1 MSCGNVSKFD
11 SIYRSLLLTKFFT
24 KGWGKPEHLKR
35 IFELRRKL
43 ADQKTALQFIRPQP
57 YPVTISKDEHHST
70 HRILEGHFISP
81 AVQYLP
87 QLLPEES
94 IKAHFQVVLPNSWT
108 DSHDKLRPMVIQY
121 AGTGDHYYWRR
132 RRLMALP
139 MVKERGI
146 GSIIIECPFYGLR
159 KPKHQLRSSLQNVSD
174 LFVMGACL
182 ILESLVMFQWCEQ
195 EGFGPLAAHGISMGG
210 HMASLG
216 ASAWPK
222 PIALIPCL
230 SWTSGSVTFTKGVMT
245 GAIPW
250 DLLCK
255 QYQETNAYKDEILHM
270 VKCEENAFRAGKE
283 FAQSLDTIAAINA
296 EKERNISQSKLDNI
310 TNENMKLFDMSET
323 NHNQP
328 RNETNNSATGQSQTK
343 DILINGPTLDGNKY
357 HQQNILKTELTE
369 EKIQEAEFDR
379 VNNSMGN
386 SYTNMLESLHLPFIS
401 SSTSNSLPSGGE
413 SGKVKEGSK
422 FTSEEGSTSDWQ
434 NMLPNIIR
442 NDSTSS
448 KDSLHREAVQF
459 MRGIMDEATH
469 LKNYDVP
476 YDPSLIIIVAAEL
489 DAYQPREG
497 ITALTD
503 IWPGSEIR
511 YIKHAGHVSSYLFK
525 QDVFR
530 QAIYDAIDR
539 LSEKYPSKLEL

>member
-1 MSCGNVSKFD
+1 MSCGNVSRFD

-43 ADQKTALQFIRPQP
+43 ADQKTALQFIKPQP
-57 YPVTISKDEHHST
+57 YPVTITKDEHHST

-94 IKAHFQVVLPNSWT
+94 VKAHFQVVLPNSWT
-108 DSHDKLRPMVIQY
+108 DSHDKMRPMVVQY

-139 MVKERGI
+139 MVKEREI

-182 ILESLVMFQWCEQ
+182 ILESLVMFQWCEK

-230 SWTSGSVTFTKGVMT
+230 SWTSGSQTFTKGVMT

-255 QYQETNAYKDEILHM
+255 QYQEINAYKDDILHM
-270 VKCEENAFRAGKE
+270 VKCEENAFRAGQE
-283 FAQSLDTIAAINA
+283 FAQSLDTIAAINE
-296 EKERNISQSKLDNI
+296 EKAKIISQAKQDTI
-310 TNENMKLFDMSET
+310 TNENMKLFDIT
-323 NHNQP
+323 Q
-328 RNETNNSATGQSQTK
+328 TNNSQNILENDTTKRILQT
-343 DILINGPTLDGNKY
+343 DGPTMDENTY
-357 HQQNILKTELTE
+357 HQQNVLKTELTD
-369 EKIQEAEFDR
+369 EKLKEADFDR
-379 VNNSMGN
+379 ANNTIGN
-386 SYTNMLESLHLPFIS
+386 SYTNILESLHLPFIS
-401 SSTSNSLPSGGE
+401 SSTSKSLPSGQE
-413 SGKVKEGSK
+413 TVKIKDSK
-422 FTSEEGSTSDWQ
+422 FSSDEGSTNDWLY
-434 NMLPNIIR
+434 MLPNIIR
-442 NDSTSS
+442 NDSSPT

-489 DAYQPREG
+489 DAYQPRDG

-511 YIKHAGHVSSYLFK
+511 YIKGEGHVASYLFR

-530 QAIYDAIDR
+530 QAIYDAIDK

>member
-1 MSCGNVSKFD
+1 MSSGNVSRLD
-11 SIYRSLLLTKFFT
+11 SIYRSLLLTRFFT

-43 ADQKTALQFIRPQP
+43 ANQKNALQFINPQP
-57 YPVTISKDEHHST
+57 YPVTISKDEHHKT
-70 HRILEGHFISP
+70 HRILEGHFVSP
-81 AVQYLP
+81 AVKYLP
-87 QLLPEES
+87 QILPEEAVT
-94 IKAHFQVVLPNSWT
+94 AHFQVVMPNHWT

-132 RRLMALP
+132 RKLMALP

-146 GSIIIECPFYGLR
+146 GSVIIECPFYGLR
-159 KPKHQLRSSLQNVSD
+159 KPKNQLRSSLQNVSD

-182 ILESLVMFQWCEQ
+182 ILESLVLFQWCEQ
-195 EGFGPLAAHGISMGG
+195 QGFGPLAAHGISMGG

-230 SWTSGSVTFTKGVMT
+230 AWTSASVTFTKGVMS

-250 DLLCK
+250 DVLCK

-270 VKCEENAFRAGKE
+270 VHCEENAFRAGKE
-283 FAQSLDTIAAINA
+283 FAQSLDTIAAFNE
-296 EKERNISQSKLDNI
+296 EKEDVMSRTNSDNI
-310 TNENMKLFDMSET
+310 TNENMRLFNISET
-323 NHNQP
+323 NLSQSRSKASDATDVNQ
-328 RNETNNSATGQSQTK
+328 NELSMQPSTTDEKPCLTQENA
-343 DILINGPTLDGNKY
+343 
-357 HQQNILKTELTE
+357 LKTEISD
-369 EKIQEAEFDR
+369 EKLQEAEYDKMNRTSNF
-379 VNNSMGN
+379 
-386 SYTNMLESLHLPFIS
+386 SYTSFLESLHLPFIS
-401 SSTSNSLPSGGE
+401 SSSSKSLPSGGE
-413 SGKVKEGSK
+413 PGKTKNKTKIS
-422 FTSEEGSTSDWQ
+422 SEEGSWNEWQ
-434 NMLPNIIR
+434 YMLPNIIR
-442 NDSTSS
+442 NDSNST

-497 ITALTD
+497 ITALPD

-530 QAIYDAIDR
+530 HAIYDALDK

>member
-1 MSCGNVSKFD
+1 MPSGNVSRFD
-11 SIYRSLLLTKFFT
+11 SIYRSLLLTRFFT
-24 KGWGKPEHLKR
+24 KGWGKPEHLKQ
-35 IFELRRKL
+35 IFALRRKL
-43 ADQKTALQFIRPQP
+43 ASRKTALQYIHPQP

-81 AVQYLP
+81 AVKYLP

-94 IKAHFQVVLPNSWT
+94 VKAHFQVVLPNNWT
-108 DSHDKLRPMVIQY
+108 DSHDKLRPMVLQY

-146 GSIIIECPFYGLR
+146 GSIILECPFYGLR

-250 DLLCK
+250 DVLCK
-255 QYQETNAYKDEILHM
+255 QYQQNNAYKDEILHM
-270 VKCEENAFRAGKE
+270 VKCEENAFQAGKE
-283 FAQSLDTIAAINA
+283 FAQSLDNIAAINA
-296 EKERNISQSKLDNI
+296 EKENHTTRNRIDNITSENMQLFDISQSTANASLQQEHLKNDQRELSMDKLSLE
-310 TNENMKLFDMSET
+310 ENK
-323 NHNQP
+323 NH
-328 RNETNNSATGQSQTK
+328 
-343 DILINGPTLDGNKY
+343 
-357 HQQNILKTELTE
+357 
-369 EKIQEAEFDR
+369 
-379 VNNSMGN
+379 VNNVMTSEITDEKLKN
-386 SYTNMLESLHLPFIS
+386 LENDCLVREPSSSYTNILESLHLPFLSSTKTLDEGVGTGKKNNRSNS
-401 SSTSNSLPSGGE
+401 SS
-413 SGKVKEGSK
+413 
-422 FTSEEGSTSDWQ
+422 SEEGSSTDWQ
-434 NMLPNIIR
+434 YMLPNIIR
-442 NDSTSS
+442 NDSTTT

-476 YDPSLIIIVAAEL
+476 YDPSLIIMVAAEL

-497 ITALTD
+497 ITALPD

-530 QAIYDAIDR
+530 QAIYDAIDKM
-539 LSEKYPSKLEL
+539 SEKYPSKLSL

>member
-43 ADQKTALQFIRPQP
+43 ADQKTALQFIKPQP
-57 YPVTISKDEHHST
+57 YPVTISKDEQHST

-94 IKAHFQVVLPNSWT
+94 VKAHFQVVLPNSWT
-108 DSHDKLRPMVIQY
+108 DSHDQLRPMVVQY

-230 SWTSGSVTFTKGVMT
+230 SWTSGSQTFTKGVMT

-255 QYQETNAYKDEILHM
+255 QYQEINAYKDDILHM
-270 VKCEENAFRAGKE
+270 VKCEENAFRAGQE
-283 FAQSLDTIAAINA
+283 FAQSLDTIAAINE
-296 EKERNISQSKLDNI
+296 EKERKISEAKHDTI
-310 TNENMKLFDMSET
+310 TNENMKLFDMSNT
-323 NHNQP
+323 NLSQDI
-328 RNETNNSATGQSQTK
+328 TKINNTK
-343 DILINGPTLDGNKY
+343 KVGPTMDGNSY
-357 HQQNILKTELTE
+357 HEQSTLKSELTD
-369 EKIQEAEFDR
+369 EKIQEAEFEQM
-379 VNNSMGN
+379 NNSMGN

-401 SSTSNSLPSGGE
+401 SSTSKSLPSGGE
-413 SGKVKEGSK
+413 PGKTKEGSK
-422 FTSEEGSTSDWQ
+422 ITSEEGSTSDWQ
-434 NMLPNIIR
+434 YMLPNIIR
-442 NDSTSS
+442 NDSSS
-448 KDSLHREAVQF
+448 TKDSLHREAVQF

-469 LKNYDVP
+469 LRNYDVP

-489 DAYQPREG
+489 DAYQPRDG

-511 YIKHAGHVSSYLFK
+511 YIKGEGHVASYLFR

-530 QAIYDAIDR
+530 QAIYDAMDK